1 MAAPIVG
8 FPRNAACIRGCL
20 QLRWDT
26 KRPSLYTLG
35 FSKFVRSLS
44 TSSTVQH
51 DYDLV
56 VVGGGSGGLACS
68 KEAAQLGAR
77 VLVLDYVDPS
87 PRGSR
92 WGLGGCCVNV
102 GCIPKKLMHHA
113 ALLGHA
119 VQDAKK
125 YGWNAHVDPTV
136 DWTTLTTVVQQ
147 HVKSLNWGHRVQ
159 LKDKQVDYQNAKGSL
174 LDPHTVRVLSA
185 NGKEKTVTASNI
197 VLAVGGRPKYPDIP
211 GAMEHAITSDDLFML
226 EKPPGKT
233 LVIGASYVSLECAG
247 FLTGLGF
254 DTTVMIR
261 SIPLR
266 GFDRQMADLVTDHME
281 GSGTRFLRQHV
292 PVAIDKTDS
301 GQLQVTWRDGSG
313 QEGQGTFDTVMMAVG
328 RFANT
333 GTLGLDTV
341 GVEWYSE
348 SGKVI
353 GRDENP
359 EQSSVPHIF
368 AIGDILHGRPELTP
382 VAIKA
387 GRLLAHRLFAATREH
402 MDYDKVPTTVFTPL
416 EYGSVGLS
424 EEAALERFGP
434 DKVEIYHAF
443 YKPLEYY
450 IPERDASQCYIKAV
464 CKRDGD
470 QEIVGLHFLGPNAGE
485 VTQGFAVALRSGLTY
500 QQLASSVGI
509 HPTCAEEVV
518 KMGITKRSGL
528 DPTVTGC

>member
-1 MAAPIVG
+1 MVSRADICFEIDMGTTQQCSLAISSQSAGLSYRKIKMAAPIVG
-8 FPRNAACIRGCL
+8 FPRAAFIRGCL
-20 QLRWDT
+20 QLRWGT
-26 KRPSLYTLG
+26 TRLSPNTVG
-35 FSKFVRSLS
+35 FSTF
-44 TSSTVQH
+44 
-51 DYDLV
+51 
-56 VVGGGSGGLACS
+56 
-68 KEAAQLGAR
+68 
-77 VLVLDYVDPS
+77 
-87 PRGSR
+87 SR
-92 WGLGGCCVNV
+92 R
-102 GCIPKKLMHHA
+102 
-113 ALLGHA
+113 
-119 VQDAKK
+119 K
-125 YGWNAHVDPTV
+125 YGWNAHVEPTI

-159 LKDKQVDYQNAKGSL
+159 LKDKNVDYLNAKGSL
-174 LDPHTVRVLSA
+174 LDAHTVRMLSA

-211 GAMEHAITSDDLFML
+211 GAMEYAITSDDLFML

-301 GQLQVTWRDGSG
+301 GQLQVTWRDGNG
-313 QEGQGTFDTVMMAVG
+313 QEGGSMFDTVMMAVG

-387 GRLLAHRLFAATREH
+387 GRLLAHRLFANTHEH
-402 MDYDKVPTTVFTPL
+402 MDYDKVPTTVFIPL

-424 EEAALERFGP
+424 EEAALERFGS
-434 DKVEIYHAF
+434 DDVEVYHAF

-470 QEIVGLHFLGPNAGE
+470 QEMVGLHFLGPNAGE

-500 QQLASSVGI
+500 QEMVSSVGI